1 MEHYLK
7 AIAVVLVAV
16 ILILALNRTSNVF
29 AALLSITVC
38 IILAVFA
45 IGYLSPIVAFCNKL
59 NDLGGLRSDMLQILL
74 KVIGIAITSEI
85 AVTICDDAGNKSLG
99 KTLQIL
105 TSAVIVYLS
114 LPLLATLLEIIE
126 EILSNI

>member
-7 AIAVVLVAV
+7 AIAVAMVSV
-16 ILILALNRTSNVF
+16 ILILSLNRTGSVF
-29 AALLSITVC
+29 AALLSMTVC
-38 IILAVFA
+38 VILSILA
-45 IGYLSPIVAFCNKL
+45 IGYLSPIVAFCRKL

-74 KVIGIAITSEI
+74 KVIGIATTSEI

-105 TSAVIVYLS
+105 TSAIIVYLS
-114 LPLLATLLEIIE
+114 LPLLTILLEIIE